1 MIVGADAVGGVEFVT
16 TVDDTVLV
24 SAFISVIV
32 ATNVKKKRIVIS
44 SFTQHL
50 HLFLACLNL
59 EFGSFAALGNCFI

>member
-32 ATNVKKKRIVIS
+32 AANVKKKRIVIS
-44 SFTQHL
+44 SFT
-50 HLFLACLNL
+50 
-59 EFGSFAALGNCFI
+59 

>member
-50 HLFLACLNL
+50 HLFLA
-59 EFGSFAALGNCFI
+59 